1 MIKSL
6 NAPDFGR
13 QINEFIL
20 KEIKMNSK
28 RMFTEI
34 SFRVEKKRETNWEI
48 FEKDHGTF
56 IK

>member
-6 NAPDFGR
+6 NAPDFGM

-34 SFRVEKKRETNWEI
+34 SFRVEKKGKQIGRFLKKI
-48 FEKDHGTF
+48 MVPS
-56 IK
+56 